1 MQKAS
6 REDALLLDDLLTGAL
21 TQLYPPNSELA
32 ALPIR
37 NRIGA
42 LIIMK
47 MVKHLA
53 GSDIPP
59 NAQLMMAISWA
70 RIGAS
75 TGFAPTKSSVDML
88 SRLN

>member
-1 MQKAS
+1 MKKAS
-6 REDALLLDDLLTGAL
+6 REDALILDDLLTGAL
-21 TQLYPPNSELA
+21 TQLYPPSSNLDT
-32 ALPIR
+32 LPIR
-37 NRIGA
+37 DRIGA

-53 GSDIPP
+53 GNDIPLD
-59 NAQLMMAISWA
+59 AQMMMAITWA

-75 TGFAPTKSSVDML
+75 TGFSPTPSSVDML

>member
-6 REDALLLDDLLTGAL
+6 MEDALILDDLLTGAL
-21 TQLYPPNSELA
+21 TQLYPPGSELA

-37 NRIGA
+37 DRIGA

-47 MVKHLA
+47 MVRHLA
-53 GSDIPP
+53 GNDIPP
-59 NAQLMMAISWA
+59 NAQLMMAITWA

-75 TGFAPTKSSVDML
+75 TGFTPTRSSVDML
-88 SRLN
+88 TRLN